1 MKRKIQASGDLSG
14 FLDVGSAFQ
23 GDVSFKD
30 TLRIDGKFEGKIR
43 AGNTL
48 VIGESAEVDAE
59 IEVTNVS
66 VSGHL
71 RGSVR
76 SAERVELLETARC
89 ECDLNTKVLLVEEG
103 ALFEGQC
110 SMKTGAAE
118 APREIRPDN
127 LKTFAITE

>member
-1 MKRKIQASGDLSG
+1 MKRKIEASGDLSG
-14 FLDVGSAFQ
+14 FLDVGSAFK
-23 GDVSFKD
+23 GDLSFKE

-59 IEVTNVS
+59 IDVRNVS

-71 RGSVR
+71 RGTVLR
-76 SAERVELLETARC
+76 AERVELLETARC
-89 ECDLNTKVLLVEEG
+89 EGSLNTKVLMVKEG

-110 SMKTGAAE
+110 SMKAGVAK
-118 APREIRPDN
+118 APRVVQDN
-127 LKTFAITE
+127 MKTFGTTK

>member
-1 MKRKIQASGDLSG
+1 VKHKIEASGDLSG
-14 FLDVGSAFQ
+14 FLDVGSAFK
-23 GDVSFKD
+23 GDLSFKE

-59 IEVTNVS
+59 IDVRNVS

-71 RGSVR
+71 RGTVLG
-76 SAERVELLETARC
+76 AERVELLGTARC
-89 ECDLNTKVLLVEEG
+89 EGDLNTKVLMVKEG

-110 SMKTGAAE
+110 SMKTGAAK
-118 APREIRPDN
+118 APRVVQDKM
-127 LKTFAITE
+127 KTFGITK